1 MHILH
6 AHLVQY
12 ISYCISNTPLQLK
25 AYARA
30 LDVRKNWSTQDYQY
44 KGYYGDYG
52 FYFSTNV
59 PSIYLYFTY
68 LALIGLTM
76 LLFIYLVPEWYRKA
90 TARMEKGNQWYLFFW
105 ALSFVAT
112 LSNIAVIACVFY
124 PVEFNIIVIPLLFV
138 IDLIIAGRIRK
149 DPAFPIPN
157 ALTIFCT
164 CCCCCWSV
172 TSRSKL
178 AQTLALWNL
187 LMFIHFAT
195 ISAVPTLLWMFVL
208 PVQMLAVTALLVATV
223 FFATTL
229 TAFVIKNTPMLHRRN
244 TCRENC
250 RVFLPVVGVGMFLAL
265 VIPAS
270 AFYIKLINTGVDPN
284 NPGNFIVSF
293 FPSATLTII
302 GWFVTK
308 GKLFDKLFN
317 PPDESDQ
324 NISAANTSSNA
335 IQRAEE
341 GLVQSESTPLL
352 IN

>member
-1 MHILH
+1 
-6 AHLVQY
+6 
-12 ISYCISNTPLQLK
+12 
-25 AYARA
+25 
-30 LDVRKNWSTQDYQY
+30 
-44 KGYYGDYG
+44 
-52 FYFSTNV
+52 
-59 PSIYLYFTY
+59 
-68 LALIGLTM
+68 
-76 LLFIYLVPEWYRKA
+76 
-90 TARMEKGNQWYLFFW
+90 
-105 ALSFVAT
+105 
-112 LSNIAVIACVFY
+112 
-124 PVEFNIIVIPLLFV
+124 
-138 IDLIIAGRIRK
+138 
-149 DPAFPIPN
+149 
-157 ALTIFCT
+157 
-164 CCCCCWSV
+164 
-172 TSRSKL
+172 
-178 AQTLALWNL
+178 
-187 LMFIHFAT
+187 
-195 ISAVPTLLWMFVL
+195 MFVL